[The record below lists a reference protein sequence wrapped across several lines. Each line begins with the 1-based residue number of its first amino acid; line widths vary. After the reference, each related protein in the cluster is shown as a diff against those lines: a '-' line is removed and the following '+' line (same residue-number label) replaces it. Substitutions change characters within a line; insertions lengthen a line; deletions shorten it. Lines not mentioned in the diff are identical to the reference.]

1 MAQDEL
7 VKKPDSLETGGI
19 PQIPISLAKAVTPYT
34 TVYGLT
40 LAGWHPE
47 KREILVKQYT
57 SGSVW
62 IHRISSPGDR
72 QKVWKYIK
80 ADGIYDVY
88 MSSKTLNIIYN
99 KDVGGNEQ
107 YQMFLFETGDNKSK
121 LISDIESSNT
131 EFVWSN
137 SGDRV
142 VYCRSKSSEGPGVS
156 LYIIS
161 PSDPNSN
168 KPLIKSQGN
177 YMKAYD
183 WSPDDK
189 MVVFCEFISQNVC
202 RLWLLN
208 IDTGQKTLLSSP
220 LKSAIEYFRTPQFS
234 KDGKGIYV
242 ITDFNSKVRYL
253 AYLDLATKK
262 YTRISKN
269 TQWEID
275 NFKLSPDGK
284 TIAVTCNEEGVSK
297 LYLYD
302 ISTQLENQVNSIPFG
317 VISDLTWHR
326 NSLDLA
332 FNLRSPR
339 TPNDIYS
346 VDIKNLKIDRWTK
359 AVDNGLD
366 LEKMVMPQLIKWK
379 SFDGR
384 QIPGFIYRSNLS
396 LPGKRPVIIFIHGGP
411 AEQYRPEFGYE
422 HNYYLNEMGVTL
434 IYPNLRGSTGYG
446 KDYLHSDNGY
456 KRQDVI
462 KDVGAL
468 LTWIKTQDD
477 LDSSRVIVSG
487 ESYGGYIALSTT
499 YKYGNK
505 IIGAI
510 SNSGFVNI
518 ETLISN
524 SDESV
529 RELLRSEFGN
539 EKLLKAKKFMNRISP
554 INNTLKIKTPL
565 LVIHGKNDPRCTI
578 AEARSIIDSV
588 NKNKSSIWYLI
599 AQNEGHMLKDRDN
612 WMYSHYAAIMFVK
625 RILM

>member
-1 MAQDEL
+1 M
-7 VKKPDSLETGGI
+7 DS
-19 PQIPISLAKAVTPYT
+19 SNKF
-34 TVYGLT
+34 
-40 LAGWHPE
+40 
-47 KREILVKQYT
+47 
-57 SGSVW
+57 
-62 IHRISSPGDR
+62 PGDR

-88 MSSKTLNIIYN
+88 MSSKSLNIIYN

-107 YQMFLFETGDNKSK
+107 YQMFLFETRDNKSK
-121 LISDIESSNT
+121 RISDIESSNT

-137 SGDRV
+137 SGDLV
-142 VYCRSKSSEGPGVS
+142 VYCRSKSSEGSGVS
-156 LYIIS
+156 LYIVN

-168 KPLIKSQGN
+168 KLFIKSQGN
-177 YMKAYD
+177 YIKAYD

-208 IDTGQKTLLSSP
+208 LATGQKTLLSSQR
-220 LKSAIEYFRTPQFS
+220 KSAIEYFRTPQFS

-297 LYLYD
+297 LYIYD
-302 ISTQLENQVNSIPFG
+302 ISTQLESQVNSIPFG
-317 VISDLTWHR
+317 VISDLTWHK
-326 NSLDLA
+326 NSLDIA

-346 VDIKNLKIDRWTK
+346 VDIKSLKIDRWSK

-366 LEKMVMPQLIKWK
+366 LERMVMPQLIKWK

-384 QIPGFIYRSNLS
+384 QIPGFIYRSSLS
-396 LPGKRPVIIFIHGGP
+396 FSGKRPVIIFIHGGP

-468 LTWIKTQDD
+468 LNWIKTQED
-477 LDSSRVIVSG
+477 LDSDRVLIHG
-487 ESYGGYIALSTT
+487 GSYGGYIALSTA
-499 YKYGNK
+499 YFYGK
-505 IIGAI
+505 RVRAVMV
-510 SNSGFVNI
+510 SSSFVSLFG
-518 ETLISN
+518 LIKG
-524 SDESV
+524 SDKSV
-529 RELLRSEFGN
+529 QNLLRTEFGD
-539 EKLLKAKKFMNRISP
+539 ERVELVKAFMIKTSP
-554 INNTLKIKTPL
+554 INYSNKIKVPL
-565 LVIHGKNDPRCTI
+565 LFIHGQNDPRCTI
-578 AEARSIIDSV
+578 AEITTLIKAVSGNKSPVWYIFAKEQGHIITNAEVRAYINQLSIIFIQ
-588 NKNKSSIWYLI
+588 KYLL
-599 AQNEGHMLKDRDN
+599 A
-612 WMYSHYAAIMFVK
+612 
-625 RILM
+625 